1 MKPVSVEVG
10 SLGAVGGGQALAP
23 AGAQVLDLPS
33 DANRD
38 QAVRSSLR
46 CLRPFI
52 DGRGVIEV
60 CVNRPRE
67 VWVETTAGW
76 TCHDAPTVTFEAL
89 KSLATAIATFTQ
101 QMTGEKRP
109 LLSATL
115 PSGERIQLLQPPAT
129 KPGIVAVAIRRPD
142 NRVRSL
148 AELEGEGL
156 FRDTNTSSVEAA
168 EVERQLAALHGERRL
183 GAFLGLAVKARKTI
197 LLAGATGS
205 GKTSFMKALC
215 EEIPRDQRLI
225 TLEDSAE
232 VGLPNHRNKLHLF
245 YSKGG
250 QGVAAGMTPT
260 QLMQSCMRLRP
271 DRILLAEVRGEEA
284 WTFLDGAASGHPGS
298 MTTIHAGSCDEAME
312 RLALLVRQSDAGG
325 GMTAPEIRQLADSV
339 IDVVVH
345 FARIGSRF
353 TVTGLQYRPPRTK
366 VSHG

>member
-1 MKPVSVEVG
+1 MKPVSIEMG
-10 SLGAVGGGQALAP
+10 P
-23 AGAQVLDLPS
+23 IGAQTAAQNTSASGQVVELPS

-38 QAVRSSLR
+38 QAVKASLR

-52 DGRGVIEV
+52 DAEGVIEV
-60 CVNRPRE
+60 CVNRPGE
-67 VWVETTAGW
+67 VWVETTSGW
-76 TCHDAPTVTFEAL
+76 VVRDAPDVTFKAL
-89 KSLATAIATFTQ
+89 LSLATAIATFTQ
-101 QMTGEKRP
+101 QMTGERRP

-142 NRVRSL
+142 SRVRSL

-156 FRDTNTSSVEAA
+156 FRDTNTSSAEAEQIERDLA
-168 EVERQLAALHGERRL
+168 ELHAQRRF

-260 QLMQSCMRLRP
+260 QLMQACMRLRP

-312 RLALLVRQSDAGG
+312 RLSLLVRQSAAGG
-325 GMTAPEIRQLADSV
+325 GMTTPEIRQLADSV

-345 FARIGSRF
+345 FARIGPRF
-353 TVTGLQYRPPRTK
+353 TVTGLQYRPPRKK